1 MIYNPYAQENEWEQD
16 YRDYENMKEM
26 YPAEVRNLSELV
38 EEECSRFE
46 YAGSFMY
53 DVYPDRLTLN
63 RMCDRV
69 CDRAVGCTIP
79 KPHMR
84 QLVEVLLYNEIFRRR
99 CNGRK
104 CRRFWNFGL

>member
-1 MIYNPYAQENEWEQD
+1 MLYGQELEWEVD

-26 YPAEVRNLSELV
+26 YPYEVRMLSDLV

-53 DVYPDRLTLN
+53 DAYPDRLTLN

-69 CDRAVGCTIP
+69 CDNALDCKMP
-79 KPHMR
+79 KDVMR
-84 QLVEVLLYNEIFRRR
+84 QMVEVLLYNEVYRRR

-104 CRRFWNFGL
+104 CRRYFNFGL

>member
-1 MIYNPYAQENEWEQD
+1 MFYGQEIEWDVD

-26 YPAEVRNLSELV
+26 YPYEVRNLSELV

-53 DVYPDRLTLN
+53 DTYPDRLMLN
-63 RMCDRV
+63 RMCDRI
-69 CDRAVGCTIP
+69 CEKAIDCALEE
-79 KPHMR
+79 KQKR
-84 QLVEVLLYNEIFRRR
+84 QMVEVLLYNEIYRRR

-104 CRRFWNFGL
+104 CRRFFNFGL